1 MSTIQ
6 ILLFVGIVIV
16 VGLAGWAGSL
26 MLAVNKQKQRINA
39 VKLRQFDY
47 AKESIEIIANAML
60 RDECNLSEGVIRI
73 NGLLANIGGMALRDY
88 PAMFALYDT
97 VKAMPILDERRAL
110 KRNERMRYDL
120 TREAKEAELQAA
132 ILDDARQL
140 LQDLQHRKLYV

>member
-73 NGLLANIGGMALRDY
+73 NGLLPNIGGMALRDY

>member
-6 ILLFVGIVIV
+6 ILLFVGIVII

-39 VKLRQFDY
+39 VKLRQFDF

-60 RDECNLSEGVIRI
+60 RDECNLSEGVLRI
-73 NGLLANIGGMALRDY
+73 NGLLPNIGGMALRDY
-88 PAMFALYDT
+88 PAMLALYDT

-120 TREAKEAELQAA
+120 TRESKEAELQEA
-132 ILDDARQL
+132 ILSETRQL
-140 LQDLQHRKLYV
+140 LQDLQHRKPYV